1 MANELLTS
9 TTYAN
14 CDNSG
19 GTMSDNTDD
28 SAKKTERVSIMM
40 SKHELECLDDW
51 AFSNRIRSRGE
62 AIRRLVQ
69 TGIGRSTD
77 TENQRSS

>member
-9 TTYAN
+9 TTYAS
-14 CDNSG
+14 CDSSG
-19 GTMSDNTDD
+19 ASMSDNTDS

-40 SKHELECLDDW
+40 SKHDLERLDDW

-69 TGIGRSTD
+69 MGIGRSTD
-77 TENQRSS
+77 AENQRSS